1 MTAILN
7 LADVPIVAAS
17 DLYDPMRRLIAQGH
31 GLALLK
37 GLTEQRIRALEDEFW
52 LDFDGSPETRLAVAL
67 RFRAL
72 LHVFTDR
79 RLKGVLLANGFKT
92 IAAAVMEAS
101 TQRLN
106 ARLGFKAQAFVMAL
120 DRGLRPARRQTA
132 ERPHLAIAA

>member
-31 GLALLK
+31 GLALMK
-37 GLTEQRIRALEDEFW
+37 GLPEQRIRALEDEFW
-52 LDFDGSPETRLAVAL
+52 LDFEGSPETRLAVAL

-72 LHVFTDR
+72 LNVFADR

-101 TQRLN
+101 AQRLN
-106 ARLGFKAQAFVMAL
+106 TQYGFKAQAFVMAL
-120 DRGLRPARRQTA
+120 DRSLCPPHRQSTD
-132 ERPHLAIAA
+132 RPHLAIAA